1 MMSRRRFIKGMG
13 LAASG
18 LSAGMHG
25 FRFSAHAAG
34 LDTGTQV
41 LPNTTNPPQPLPLA
55 HFPSRLHAFIW
66 RNWQLV
72 PVARMAQV
80 VARNEAEILSLAH
93 RMGLAKPPQI
103 TQDQQ
108 RRSYITII
116 RRNWHLLPYEQ
127 LLVLLGWTADELAFT
142 LREDDFLYHKLGQ
155 LKPAC
160 QPLRFEPVTKA
171 VRQREDEIAYFVG
184 NNFPQGIPGDGSP
197 LFDFVEKLSLPTTG
211 TRRQYATGNQLRFCY
226 SYFALYGDP
235 LLNTDLDPYPEAY
248 LARLASAGVNGV
260 WLQAVLHKL
269 ALCPWQPERSA
280 GFKTRLQNL
289 NALIERAG
297 RHGIK
302 VFLYL
307 NEPRTMPNRFFD
319 RFPDLKGIEEGDH
332 ATLCTS
338 EPRVQLYLVE
348 SIASICQASPE
359 LGGFFTITAS
369 ENLTNCW
376 SHDGGARC
384 PRCRSK
390 SPAEVIAGV
399 NGLVY
404 SGICQAGGKQRLIA
418 WDWGWKDEWAAAAI
432 GYLPSGVSL
441 MSVSEWGL
449 DIDRGGIKSK
459 VGEYSI
465 SSVGPGPRSR
475 RHWQLARERGLSVFA
490 KIQAGNTWEL
500 SAIPY
505 IPALALVE
513 EHAKNLAAEKVD
525 GLMLGWTLGGY
536 PSPNLETVAEVLAGG
551 ELSEVAQRRYGRDL
565 ATAVLDAWKICS
577 TAFREFPFHVSVVYN
592 APFQCGPSNLLWGE
606 ATGYRCTMVGF
617 PYDDLEGWRAIYP
630 TKIFIEQL
638 TKVADGFSNASQK
651 LKHALTAK
659 ASSSSS
665 PEWQAAN
672 SEQQLMEAAALHWQ
686 SVAHQSRFIQV
697 RHSLAEINTLATAK
711 PLLAEM
717 EQQLQAESKT
727 ARALY
732 QLQARDS
739 RIGFEASNQYYYV
752 PMDLVEKMLNCQ
764 DLLERWLP
772 MQRERYR
779 NGDYSK

>member
-1 MMSRRRFIKGMG
+1 MHALLCSVLGMLTLG
-13 LAASG
+13 G
-18 LSAGMHG
+18 
-25 FRFSAHAAG
+25 
-34 LDTGTQV
+34 V
-41 LPNTTNPPQPLPLA
+41 ELPVGNAPEPVAFP
-55 HFPSRLHAFIW
+55 HFPDRQYTFVW
-66 RNWQLV
+66 RNWPLV
-72 PVARMAQV
+72 PVKRMAEVIGTTPTTIEQMGKD
-80 VARNEAEILSLAH
+80 
-93 RMGLAKPPQI
+93 MGLNYQPYISDSQWK
-103 TQDQQ
+103 
-108 RRSYITII
+108 RSYITII

-127 LLVLLGWTADELAFT
+127 LLVVLGWTADELAFT
-142 LREDDFLYHKLGQ
+142 LREDDFLYLKLGQ

-160 QPLRFEPVTKA
+160 QPLRFEPVTDA
-171 VRQREDEIAYFVG
+171 VRQRETEIASFVHK
-184 NNFPQGIPGDGSP
+184 NFPNGLPGDARS
-197 LFDFVEKLSLPTTG
+197 LFDFVEHLSVPYSG
-211 TRRQYATGNQLRFCY
+211 ASREYPAGDQLRFCY

-235 LLNTDLDPYPEAY
+235 LLDAELDPYPEAY
-248 LARLASAGVNGV
+248 LARLADVGVNGV

-280 GFKTRLQNL
+280 GYKARLQNL

-297 RHGIK
+297 RHGIQ

-307 NEPRTMPNRFFD
+307 NEPRTMPRQFFE
-319 RFPDLKGIEEGDH
+319 RYPDLKGVEDGDH

-338 EPRVQLYLVE
+338 EPRVQNYLIE
-348 SIASICQASPE
+348 SVAAICQAAPD

-399 NGLVY
+399 NGLVN
-404 SGICQAGGKQRLIA
+404 SGIREAGGQQRLMA
-418 WDWGWKDEWAAAAI
+418 WDWGWKDEWAAEAI
-432 GYLPSGVSL
+432 SYLPEGVSL

-449 DIDRGGIKSK
+449 SIERGGVKSK

-465 SSVGPGPRSR
+465 SCVGPGPRSR
-475 RHWQLARERGLSVFA
+475 RHWQLARKRGLSVFA
-490 KIQAGNTWEL
+490 KMQAGCTWEL

-513 EHAKNLAAEKVD
+513 EHAKNLAAENVD
-525 GLMLGWTLGGY
+525 GIMLGWTLGGY

-551 ELSEVAQRRYGRDL
+551 KLDHVAQRRYGQEL
-565 ATAVLDAWKICS
+565 AAAVLDAWKTCS

-592 APFQCGPSNLLWGE
+592 APLQCGPANLLWGE

-651 LKHALTAK
+651 LKHALAAK
-659 ASSSSS
+659 AGSSSS

-672 SEQQLMEAAALHWQ
+672 SEGQLMEAAALHWQ

-697 RHSLAEINTLATAK
+697 RHSLAEIKPLADAK
-711 PLLAEM
+711 PLLAEL
-717 EQQLQAESKT
+717 EQLLQAESKT
-727 ARALY
+727 ALALY

-752 PMDLVEKMLNCQ
+752 PMDLAEKMLNCQ

-772 MQRERYR
+772 MQRERFG
-779 NGDYSK
+779 NGDYPK